1 MIGHVEA
8 LRTRIAQEHLSSLT
22 LKIIITLWALG
33 VIALVWFV
41 VDNPWLLAG
50 ILAYEVLP

>member
-1 MIGHVEA
+1 MMNTLIKNVQQSF
-8 LRTRIAQEHLSSLT
+8 AQDYTAAT
-22 LKIIITLWALG
+22 LKALIVAWAILII
-33 VIALVWFV
+33 VLVLFF